1 MNMSSPHLAAVF
13 LILLSISCAA
23 STLVEKKF
31 KECLLTQL
39 DGNSESIEKI
49 IFTPPSSQYPQVLD
63 SLEQNP
69 RWVNSSRKPLLIL
82 TPFHESEI
90 QAAIICSKELGLQL
104 RVRSGGHDY
113 EGLSYLS
120 EVPFV
125 MVDLINIRSIEIN
138 LADETA
144 WVQAGASLGELYYK
158 ISKASKVHGFP
169 AGTCPSIGIG
179 GHVSGGGQGTL
190 TRKYGV
196 AADHVVDAYLIDVNG
211 KIHDRKSMGEDVFWA
226 IRGGSATSF
235 GVILA
240 WKISLVR
247 VPPIVTAFNI
257 QRTLEEGATELI
269 HRWQYIAPKLHEDI
283 FIRVLAQNSGGKPKT
298 FQATFNSLFLGG
310 IDKLIPLMN
319 ESFPELGLQAKD
331 CTEMTWIQ
339 SVMFIAGFN
348 IEDPLELLLN
358 RTTTFKSPFKA
369 KSDFVKEPIPK
380 SGLEG
385 AWKMLLEEETFA
397 ILILEPYGGIM
408 NEISESEIPFPHRK
422 GNLYNIQ
429 YLVKWD
435 VNSDEASNRHLR
447 WAKMVYSY
455 MTPYVSK
462 SPRAAYFNYKDLDLG
477 QNNHDN
483 TSYSK
488 ASVWGEK
495 YFKGNFRKLAQIKTR
510 FDPQNFFRNEQ
521 SIPLLNSYHTQPG
534 MICCFC
540 KHFKGRRCKFKMDM
554 MYFQNG
560 CGLV

>member
-1 MNMSSPHLAAVF
+1 MQMGYLAVF
-13 LILLSISCAA
+13 LILLLPIPFAA

-31 KECLLTQL
+31 KECLMTQL

-49 IFTPPSSQYPQVLD
+49 IFTTSSSLYTQVLL

-69 RWVNSSRKPLLIL
+69 RWVNSSWRPLLIL

-90 QAAIICSKELGLQL
+90 QAAIRCSRELGLQI

-113 EGLSYLS
+113 EGLSFLCR
-120 EVPFV
+120 VPFV
-125 MVDLINIRSIEIN
+125 MVDLINIRSIEVS

-158 ISKASKVHGFP
+158 ISKASGVHGFP
-169 AGTCPSIGIG
+169 AGTCPSVGIG
-179 GHVSGGGQGTL
+179 GHISGGGVGTML
-190 TRKYGV
+190 RKHGL
-196 AADHVVDAYLIDVNG
+196 AADHVVDAYLIDADG

-226 IRGGSATSF
+226 IRGGSAASF

-247 VPPIVTAFNI
+247 VPPIVTVFNVE
-257 QRTLEEGATELI
+257 RTLEEGANNLI
-269 HRWQYIAPKLHEDI
+269 HRWQYTAPELHEDL
-283 FIRVLAQNSGGKPKT
+283 FIRIVAQNSGDKSKT
-298 FQATFNSLFLGG
+298 FKATFNSLFLGG

-331 CTEMTWIQ
+331 CTEMNWIQ
-339 SVMFIAGFN
+339 SVLFIAGFN
-348 IEDPLELLLN
+348 RDDPLELLLN
-358 RTTTFKSPFKA
+358 RITTSKSSFKA

-380 SGLEG
+380 TGLEG
-385 AWKMLLEEETFA
+385 AWKVVVEEDTLAML
-397 ILILEPYGGIM
+397 IMEPYGGRM

-429 YLVKWD
+429 YLVKWE
-435 VNSDEASNRHLR
+435 VNSMEESKRHLH
-447 WAKMVYSY
+447 WAKMIYRY

-477 QNNHDN
+477 KNKHHK

-488 ASVWGEK
+488 ASVWGKK
-495 YFKGNFRKLAQIKTR
+495 YFKGNFRRLAQIKTK

-521 SIPLLNSYHTQPG
+521 SIPLLNFYYSLLNFY
-534 MICCFC
+534 
-540 KHFKGRRCKFKMDM
+540 
-554 MYFQNG
+554 
-560 CGLV
+560 